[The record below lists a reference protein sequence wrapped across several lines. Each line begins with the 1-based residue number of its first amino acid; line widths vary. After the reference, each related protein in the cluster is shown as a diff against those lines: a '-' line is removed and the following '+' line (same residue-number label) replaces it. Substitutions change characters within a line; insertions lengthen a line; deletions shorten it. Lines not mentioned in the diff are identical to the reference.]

1 MENNMKRIVLI
12 DDDATTNYL
21 NKMII
26 ERSELVDE
34 VVTFDSAQDALNYFH
49 QNISAIHDSLVFL
62 DINMPIMNGWQFL
75 DQYEEMNGN
84 EANKIVILTSSINPA
99 DKQMA
104 ETKSEI
110 IDYKPKPLSVEM
122 LTELVASYLN

>member
-12 DDDATTNYL
+12 DDDSTTNYL
-21 NKMII
+21 NKTII

-34 VVTFDSAQDALNYFH
+34 VVTFDSAQEALNYFH
-49 QNISAIHDSLVFL
+49 QNVDSIEDSLVFL

-75 DQYEEMNGN
+75 DQYKVIGGN
-84 EANKIVILTSSINPA
+84 AANKIVILTSSINPA

-104 ETKSEI
+104 EQKTGI
-110 IDYKPKPLSVEM
+110 IDYKSKPLSIEM
-122 LTELVASYLN
+122 LNDLMGTY

>member
-34 VVTFDSAQDALNYFH
+34 VVTFDSAQEALNYF
-49 QNISAIHDSLVFL
+49 NENVTSIEDSLVFL

-75 DQYEEMNGN
+75 DQYEVMVGN
-84 EANKIVILTSSINPA
+84 MENKIVILTSSINPA

-104 ETKSEI
+104 EKKSGI
-110 IDYKPKPLSVEM
+110 IEYKSKPLSIEM
-122 LTELVASYLN
+122 LNDLVRAYLN

>member
-1 MENNMKRIVLI
+1 MKRIVLI

-26 ERSELVDE
+26 ERSNLVDE
-34 VVTFDSAQDALNYFH
+34 VVTFDSAQDALNYFR
-49 QNISAIHDSLVFL
+49 QNGALIEDSLVFL
-62 DINMPIMNGWQFL
+62 DINMPVMNGWQFL
-75 DQYEEMNGN
+75 DQYEAMN
-84 EANKIVILTSSINPA
+84 EKASNKIIILTSSINPA

>member
-1 MENNMKRIVLI
+1 MKRIVLI

-34 VVTFDSAQDALNYFH
+34 VVTFDSAQEALNYF
-49 QNISAIHDSLVFL
+49 NENVTSIEDSLVFL

-75 DQYEEMNGN
+75 DQYEVMVGN
-84 EANKIVILTSSINPA
+84 MENKIVILTSSINPA

-104 ETKSEI
+104 EKKSGI
-110 IDYKPKPLSVEM
+110 IEYKSKPLSIEM
-122 LTELVASYLN
+122 LNDLVRAYLN